1 MLVRLRPEFQVS
13 ESWKRFAESTGVDLS
28 KPFSVEHSGRYN
40 GMFYTYKLWDLPHTA
55 FDVIEEV
62 ADRPLEDYL

>member
-1 MLVRLRPEFQVS
+1 MLVRLRPEFQVA

-28 KPFSVEHSGRYN
+28 KPFSVERN
-40 GMFYTYKLWDLPHTA
+40 KTLNWFYTYKLWDLPHTA
-55 FDVIEEV
+55 FDVIEGV